1 MKLERY
7 NSDKVP
13 AAVGPYVHGI
23 RCGNMIMTSGQI
35 PEDAVTGEMITDI
48 KAATL
53 TVLTNLLAVVEE
65 CGGSKATVAR
75 VDVYVK
81 SMDDFDAINDVY
93 AEFFGEYKPTRVLV
107 EAKYIAGDALLE
119 AAMTAFTAD

>member
-1 MKLERY
+1 MKLERF
-7 NSDKVP
+7 NSESVP

-23 RCGNMIMTSGQI
+23 RCGNMILTSGQI
-35 PEDAVTGEMITDI
+35 PEDAATGEMITEI
-48 KAATL
+48 RAATL
-53 TVLTNLLAVVEE
+53 CVLTNLMAIVEE

-81 SMDDFDAINDVY
+81 SMDDFDAINEVY
-93 AEFFGEYKPTRVLV
+93 AEFFGEHKPTRVLT

-119 AAMTAFTAD
+119 AAMIAFTAD